1 MEDSSL
7 ATSVTS
13 WLGVLR
19 SASLQT
25 AARPPISK
33 QNRRIAIRD
42 VLPPSP
48 KIKCTCSRIG
58 FFDTKD
64 ETRTRFPAC
73 DGARSAQ
80 LVGQQIRPEVAH
92 AGELDAH
99 AGSRRKPTAGRRP
112 GRPAS
117 KTGPSE
123 LSQVTSGVRGPRDI
137 TSDPA
142 HRAVARSGA
151 CSVLCWPLQ
160 ITRNLLLLAIAQS
173 LIECLK

>member
-7 ATSVTS
+7 GTSVTS

-92 AGELDAH
+92 AGKSTSLRSAWTHMPGHGE
-99 AGSRRKPTAGRRP
+99 SRQREGGRAGRP
-112 GRPAS
+112 PKLAH
-117 KTGPSE
+117 PSC
-123 LSQVTSGVRGPRDI
+123 R
-137 TSDPA
+137 
-142 HRAVARSGA
+142 
-151 CSVLCWPLQ
+151 
-160 ITRNLLLLAIAQS
+160 
-173 LIECLK
+173 K